1 MPEVEGPSP
10 RRGRKEANAERE
22 RSAAVARS
30 TGPIGAV
37 GALVLLA
44 AAPLWWPR
52 APGVGW
58 LSAAAV
64 LALGAVTLL
73 LLRRAMRESSR
84 NAMALD
90 QFSQRL
96 REGDVGAALRA
107 VRVDRSIPADG
118 TDSGQASTDSWPAI
132 SHFGSVAREV
142 ERALG
147 DRERRWQA
155 RMRLSAD
162 WHWETDAEL
171 RFSWV
176 SRDLASLVKLGVQ
189 PSDGPS
195 CNALHL
201 APCLGESAATPPTWC
216 QRSST

>member
-1 MPEVEGPSP
+1 MPEVEGSSP

-22 RSAAVARS
+22 RGAAVATAPGS
-30 TGPIGAV
+30 IGAAV
-37 GALVLLA
+37 GVGVLVLLA

-52 APGVGW
+52 APGIGW
-58 LSAAAV
+58 LSGAAA
-64 LALGAVTLL
+64 LALGGVTIL

-84 NAMALD
+84 TAIALD

-96 REGDVGAALRA
+96 REGDVGGALRA
-107 VRVDRSIPADG
+107 VRVDSSPPADG
-118 TDSGQASTDSWPAI
+118 TDAGRASTGSWPAI

-171 RFSWV
+171 RFTWV
-176 SRDLASLVKLGVQ
+176 
-189 PSDGPS
+189 
-195 CNALHL
+195 
-201 APCLGESAATPPTWC
+201 
-216 QRSST
+216 